1 MVFGFFGLKKK
12 PEIEDVQPKALPPEP
27 VPVSFDEA
35 LAAQIASKAAAA
47 ASAVASAPMP
57 SPPPPPPPS
66 VPTEDASEGATEA
79 ASQMGSMKATR
90 EDVIAAYKIFLGRLP
105 ESMAVVDPRVG
116 CSTSALLVSF
126 LSSKEFLDQAA
137 KSHLVLALAKKILED
152 RQKDESQNPSQ

>member
-57 SPPPPPPPS
+57 SPPPPS

>member
-57 SPPPPPPPS
+57 SPPPPPS
-66 VPTEDASEGATEA
+66 VQTEDASQGATEA